1 MRSTFV
7 LIMVTLLL
15 AFYAILGLTFYFF
28 PPKDMGTPEN
38 SGEALK
44 TSLLNQAFLEHE
56 YYLNNG
62 CKAHLV
68 MGTAGTLIKLVL
80 PTEGGGFRTLC
91 GETPSPAFTAILHRA
106 LATQSLATGP
116 DGTFWVIAY
125 PFRPPQNPTP
135 LAGPTQPGD
144 PNHPKDPKDPNRLKD
159 SIRPKDL
166 GRSGKPDQ
174 PNDSRQADGPHRPD
188 GSQLLIAQYSPLA
201 NRHPWPYTRMLVPF
215 SICALLTLLLAYSFS
230 RPLRELRSVVR
241 SFASGKMDARVP
253 EPSGPFITAGSY
265 EMHSLMIDFNQMADR
280 IAGLMEAQKLLLRDV
295 SHELRSPLARLS
307 VALELTR
314 DEAPASAE
322 IHLQR
327 IEDEANQLN
336 RLIGELL
343 SLSSLESLQG
353 TVAAEPVSIVKLVD
367 ALLPNL
373 QFEAKARGCSVS
385 LSAVADSQVAVD
397 AKLMGRAIENIVRNA
412 IRYSPAGANVDL
424 EVVRLQEQEL
434 TWSVLRIMD
443 HGPGVPEEM
452 REAIFRP
459 FVRVDSSRNEHT
471 GGFGV
476 GLAIAE
482 RAIHLHGGMIKALP
496 RPGGGL
502 IVEVRIPAQA
512 DS

>member
-7 LIMVTLLL
+7 LVLVTLLL

-28 PPKDMGTPEN
+28 PPKDTGTPEN

-44 TSLLNQAFLEHE
+44 TSLLNEAFLEHE

-62 CKAHLV
+62 CKSHLV
-68 MGTAGTLIKLVL
+68 MGTAGTVIKLVL
-80 PTEGGGFRTLC
+80 PTQEGGFKLLC

-106 LATQSLATGP
+106 LETQSLATGP
-116 DGTFWVIAY
+116 DGAFWVIAY
-125 PFRPPQNPTP
+125 PFSPPQNPSP
-135 LAGPTQPGD
+135 LAGTAQPGG
-144 PNHPKDPKDPNRLKD
+144 PNQSKDLNSQKEANR
-159 SIRPKDL
+159 SKDL
-166 GRSGKPDQ
+166 GHSGKPFPSSD
-174 PNDSRQADGPHRPD
+174 PRHSGGSSRPD
-188 GSQLLIAQYSPLA
+188 GPKLLIAQYSPLSDK
-201 NRHPWPYTRMLVPF
+201 HPWPYTRMLVPL
-215 SICALLTLLLAYSFS
+215 SLCALLTLLLAYSFS
-230 RPLRELRSVVR
+230 RPLRELRAVVR

-314 DEAPASAE
+314 DEAPPSAE

-343 SLSSLESLQG
+343 SLSSLESLHG
-353 TVAAEPVSIVKLVD
+353 PVAAEPISIVQLIE
-367 ALLPNL
+367 AHLPNL
-373 QFEAKARGCSVS
+373 QFEAQARGCSVS
-385 LSAVADSQVAVD
+385 LSALTDSQVAVD

-434 TWSVLRIMD
+434 NWSVLRIMD

-459 FVRVDSSRNEHT
+459 FVRVDSSRNENT

-502 IVEVRIPAQA
+502 IVEVRIPAQS